1 MAKEDGDNFVSVMD
15 NSGETI
21 QLSVSFP
28 FLEESARAK
37 TVFLLQVDN
46 FESYQ
51 ILENFKKYIP
61 LMGKKMEFKVHYKIY
76 KNMVLNDEGSRSDE
90 DPSSMSDILFVD
102 QDFYFVLK
110 DNSFEKSRSLL
121 MESLKQMCIHFADEE
136 IFFKYMNEV
145 RNRCFEG
152 PNSDGNFV
160 PVGHFMGCTQGI
172 YGSMIKGKNNKFDE
186 EMNICIDTDGPM
198 AEMLLND
205 NHELSEYYS
214 LNYTPLIFINHHL
227 YKGNLQDTL
236 HLVEALC
243 MAFEDPPKECLELDI
258 FHDYQ
263 NFSGSSLISFV
274 GIWTL
279 YFGSFFLV
287 VVFVFYFFYK
297 RKLQN
302 NMSGEISDKVND
314 MLIKHYGVNQ
324 VAGYT
329 SGVKI
334 SQSQGLTEHEKKIA
348 QENSI

>member
-1 MAKEDGDNFVSVMD
+1 MENSNED
-15 NSGETI
+15 I
-21 QLSVSFP
+21 QVSVSFP

-76 KNMVLNDEGSRSDE
+76 KNMMMNDIGIKSDQ
-90 DPSSMSDILFVD
+90 DPASMSDILFVD

-136 IFFKYMNEV
+136 IYFNYMNEV

-152 PNSDGNFV
+152 PNPKGNFT

-172 YGSMIKGKNNKFDE
+172 YGSMIKGKNLKFDE

-205 NHELSEYYS
+205 NHELIEFYS

-227 YKGNLQDTL
+227 YKGNLEDTL

-243 MAFEDPPKECLELDI
+243 LAFEDPPKECGELDI
-258 FHDYQ
+258 FHDYH
-263 NFSGSSLISFV
+263 NFSGLSLLSFLGLWAFYL
-274 GIWTL
+274 GI
-279 YFGSFFLV
+279 FFLIV
-287 VVFVFYFFYK
+287 VIIFYFYYK
-297 RKLQN
+297 RKLQK
-302 NMSGEISDKVND
+302 NMAGEVSDKVND

-324 VAGYT
+324 VAGNYSKAKT
-329 SGVKI
+329 S
-334 SQSQGLTEHEKKIA
+334 SNHHDFNEQEKKIA
-348 QENSI
+348 EENSI